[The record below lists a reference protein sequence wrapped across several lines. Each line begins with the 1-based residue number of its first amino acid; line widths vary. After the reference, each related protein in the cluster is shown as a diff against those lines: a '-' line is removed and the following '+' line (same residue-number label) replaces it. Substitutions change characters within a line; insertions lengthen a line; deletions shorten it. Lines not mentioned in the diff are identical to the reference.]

1 MPRYVVLVNWTEQGV
16 RNAKQIIERLHA
28 SDEAVQRVGGKFL
41 SVNYTMGRYDMVVVA
56 EAPDDETA
64 VAFLLEVAGRG
75 NVRSETLKAFSPTRC
90 KQSWTG
96 FPADSIRLGAG
107 RRLSRHVIDGY
118 LIPASNF
125 LRLKAMSWKLRGVF
139 LFP

>member
-28 SDEAVQRVGGKFL
+28 SDESVQRVGGKFL

-75 NVRSETLKAFSPTRC
+75 NVRSETLKAFSPDEMQAIVDRVP
-90 KQSWTG
+90 G
-96 FPADSIRLGAG
+96 
-107 RRLSRHVIDGY
+107 
-118 LIPASNF
+118 
-125 LRLKAMSWKLRGVF
+125 
-139 LFP
+139 

>member
-28 SDEAVQRVGGKFL
+28 SDESVQRVGGKFL

-64 VAFLLEVAGRG
+64 VAFLLEIAGRG
-75 NVRSETLKAFSPTRC
+75 NVRSETLKAFSPDEMQAIVDRVP
-90 KQSWTG
+90 G
-96 FPADSIRLGAG
+96 
-107 RRLSRHVIDGY
+107 
-118 LIPASNF
+118 
-125 LRLKAMSWKLRGVF
+125 
-139 LFP
+139 

>member
-75 NVRSETLKAFSPTRC
+75 NVRSETLKAFSPDEMQAIVDRV
-90 KQSWTG
+90 
-96 FPADSIRLGAG
+96 PA
-107 RRLSRHVIDGY
+107 
-118 LIPASNF
+118 
-125 LRLKAMSWKLRGVF
+125 
-139 LFP
+139 

>member
-16 RNAKQIIERLHA
+16 RNAKQIIERLNA
-28 SDEAVQRVGGKFL
+28 SDEAIQRVGGKFL

-75 NVRSETLKAFSPTRC
+75 NVRSETLKAFSPDEMQAIVDRVP
-90 KQSWTG
+90 G
-96 FPADSIRLGAG
+96 
-107 RRLSRHVIDGY
+107 
-118 LIPASNF
+118 
-125 LRLKAMSWKLRGVF
+125 
-139 LFP
+139 

>member
-16 RNAKQIIERLHA
+16 RNAKQIIERLNA
-28 SDEAVQRVGGKFL
+28 SDEAIQSVGGKFL

-75 NVRSETLKAFSPTRC
+75 NVRSETLKAFSPDEMQAIVDRVP
-90 KQSWTG
+90 G
-96 FPADSIRLGAG
+96 
-107 RRLSRHVIDGY
+107 
-118 LIPASNF
+118 
-125 LRLKAMSWKLRGVF
+125 
-139 LFP
+139 